1 MLFKFTHWKFLLRWG
16 SHNVKELWQ
25 KTEAKADAKQV
36 TSLNTLVTDRWIFF
50 NTVVQNS
57 FHYSF
62 LKWRQMTESS
72 CLRNAYSKTSRLQF
86 DFIHWSMS
94 RINYILKQLVKLLSW
109 CLDHNLRH
117 YSKFK
122 GKISIPKISWV
133 VCNQLQIPI
142 WNPSSTVQDVHREVG
157 KATFQL
163 RLLSNVTTTYL

>member
-25 KTEAKADAKQV
+25 KTEATADAKQV
-36 TSLNTLVTDRWIFF
+36 TSLNTLVTDRWIFWIQLF
-50 NTVVQNS
+50 KILSITVFWYDDRWLSPLVLGMPTAKLHVYNFILS
-57 FHYSF
+57 
-62 LKWRQMTESS
+62 TEV
-72 CLRNAYSKTSRLQF
+72 
-86 DFIHWSMS
+86 MS

-109 CLDHNLRH
+109 CLNHNLRH

-133 VCNQLQIPI
+133 VCDQLQIPI
-142 WNPSSTVQDVHREVG
+142 WNPSSTVQDVHTEVG